1 MPRGRA
7 TSMRLLLIEED
18 PQLRAL
24 IGHHVSCRWPEAL
37 ISAHPP
43 IHSGGIP
50 DEFLAQGY
58 DAVLLAQHWPGGEGL
73 DWLHELTGRKGFAPV
88 IFLADAEPGSRL
100 LESAMSWGAF
110 AVTGRKRIVHQEL
123 IAAIESAS
131 LRQRRALADWR
142 VSAQALESHRFGDAH
157 IPGYRRARLL
167 ARGSTS
173 HLYLAE
179 SEKAGALVALKVT
192 PSQRDESGADCSFE
206 RFLQEYQISERV
218 QHPDIVRLYELGVA
232 DDHAYLAMEYFPLGD
247 LRRRMSPGLSP
258 LEALEI
264 AEQLAEVL
272 AAIHA
277 AGILHRDLKP
287 GNVMMRT
294 AHQVALIDF
303 GLAKQAALE
312 LDLTDKGLIFGTPHY
327 MSPEQGHGRPVD
339 ERTDLYSLGIL
350 LYEMLTAR
358 KPYVADNP
366 MTVLYLHANAPLPQ
380 LPEPLLELQ
389 PLLEG
394 LLAKR
399 PEDRFA
405 DAAAA
410 SAAIGAAR
418 RGWLERISGT

>member
-1 MPRGRA
+1 
-7 TSMRLLLIEED
+7 
-18 PQLRAL
+18 
-24 IGHHVSCRWPEAL
+24 
-37 ISAHPP
+37 
-43 IHSGGIP
+43 
-50 DEFLAQGY
+50 
-58 DAVLLAQHWPGGEGL
+58 
-73 DWLHELTGRKGFAPV
+73 
-88 IFLADAEPGSRL
+88 
-100 LESAMSWGAF
+100 
-110 AVTGRKRIVHQEL
+110 
-123 IAAIESAS
+123 
-131 LRQRRALADWR
+131 
-142 VSAQALESHRFGDAH
+142 
-157 IPGYRRARLL
+157 
-167 ARGSTS
+167 
-173 HLYLAE
+173 
-179 SEKAGALVALKVT
+179 VT
-192 PSQRDESGADCSFE
+192 PSQRDESGADRSFE

-247 LRRRMSPGLSP
+247 LRRRMTPGLSP

-327 MSPEQGHGRPVD
+327 MSPEQGHGRVVD

-380 LPEPLLELQ
+380 LPEPLMELQ
-389 PLLEG
+389 PVLER
-394 LLAKR
+394 LLAKS
-399 PEDRFA
+399 PGDRFA

-410 SAAIGAAR
+410 AAAIGAAR
-418 RGWLERISGT
+418 RSWLERISGS